1 MMAKLITV
9 MPLKK
14 HSVSDLKT
22 GTLIRDT
29 QTGDLALL
37 IKRVDLF
44 SETDDQEA
52 LWIWEITWT
61 GPATD
66 SWNRHMPYIEE
77 AVLGLLDGGVW
88 EIKGDDGP

>member
-1 MMAKLITV
+1 
-9 MPLKK
+9 MPLRK
-14 HSVSDLKT
+14 HSPSDLKA
-22 GTLIRDT
+22 GILIQDI

-44 SETDDQEA
+44 EFVEDEQP

-66 SWNRHMPYIEE
+66 SYNRHMPFIEE

-88 EIKGDDGP
+88 EIKGDDGH

>member
-1 MMAKLITV
+1 MAKLIIV

-14 HSVSDLKT
+14 HKIEDLKV
-22 GTLIRDT
+22 GTLIRDV

-37 IKRVDLF
+37 IKRADLF
-44 SETDDQEA
+44 KEMEDQSP

-66 SWNRHMPYIEE
+66 SHNRHMPFIEE

-88 EIKGDDGP
+88 EIKGDDKP